1 MCRFFYIKTK
11 AKFEKSFTVNRKRK
25 KNMNLTFLII
35 LAMVPIM
42 IMSNPNVCNP
52 KLTRQVCPVCAKFIQ
67 IHSNSLAQNNAIRI
81 KAACMTLV
89 QANCCSGIQ
98 LATKTLKNTKGSVER
113 FASLPFALI

>member
-1 MCRFFYIKTK
+1 MQIFYIKTK
-11 AKFEKSFTVNRKRK
+11 AKFEKSSKFNRKRK
-25 KNMNLTFLII
+25 NMNLSFLII
-35 LAMVPIM
+35 LAMAPSM

-98 LATKTLKNTKGSVER
+98 LATKTSKNMKGSVER

>member
-1 MCRFFYIKTK
+1 MQIFDIKTK
-11 AKFEKSFTVNRKRK
+11 AKFEKSSRFNRKEK
-25 KNMNLTFLII
+25 HMNLCFLII
-35 LAMVPIM
+35 LAMVPSI
-42 IMSNPNVCNP
+42 IMSNPSVCNP

-98 LATKTLKNTKGSVER
+98 LTKKTSKNMNGSVER
-113 FASLPFALI
+113 FASLSFALI

>member
-1 MCRFFYIKTK
+1 MQIFHIKTK
-11 AKFEKSFTVNRKRK
+11 AKFEKSSKFNRKRK
-25 KNMNLTFLII
+25 NMKLSFLIM
-35 LAMVPIM
+35 AMAPSM
-42 IMSNPNVCNP
+42 NMSNPNVCNP

-98 LATKTLKNTKGSVER
+98 LAAKTSKNTKGSVER

>member
-1 MCRFFYIKTK
+1 MQIFHIKTK
-11 AKFEKSFTVNRKRK
+11 AKFEKSSKFNRKRK
-25 KNMNLTFLII
+25 NMNLSFLII
-35 LAMVPIM
+35 LAMAPIM
-42 IMSNPNVCNP
+42 IMCNPSVCNP
-52 KLTRQVCPVCAKFIQ
+52 KLSRQVCPVCAKFIQ

-98 LATKTLKNTKGSVER
+98 LATKTSKNMKGSVER